1 MDKHGHLN
9 FSDIVDEIFSL
20 KDREKSLAMIDQYD
34 KFWQQFKAG
43 QGFSGPKTVN
53 AHTMFDKLFDVAE
66 CDTKDDPEIDEVIED
81 TDALMAEVL
90 DQNS

>member
-1 MDKHGHLN
+1 MVMDPLGNLN

-43 QGFSGPKTVN
+43 QGFSGKKTIN
-53 AHTMFDKLFDVAE
+53 AHTMFDQLFAVEDS
-66 CDTKDDPEIDEVIED
+66 DPEIDEVMED

>member
-1 MDKHGHLN
+1 
-9 FSDIVDEIFSL
+9 
-20 KDREKSLAMIDQYD
+20 MIDQYD

-43 QGFSGPKTVN
+43 QGFSGKKTIN
-53 AHTMFDKLFDVAE
+53 AHTMFDQLFAVEDS
-66 CDTKDDPEIDEVIED
+66 DPEIDEVMED